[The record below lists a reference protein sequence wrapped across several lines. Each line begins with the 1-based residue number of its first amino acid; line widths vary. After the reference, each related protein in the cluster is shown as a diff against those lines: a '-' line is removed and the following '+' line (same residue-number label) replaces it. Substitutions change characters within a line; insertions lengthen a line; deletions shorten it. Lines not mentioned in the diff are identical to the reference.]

1 MFKKFNQ
8 PLKAKNKKQKAKSK
22 TFEASLQTSL
32 KNKGVNH

>member
-8 PLKAKNKKQKAKSK
+8 PLKAKDK

-32 KNKGVNH
+32 KNKGIKVPTTIS